1 MDRGEKKPPG
11 GGGAANP
18 PAPKPEWWVSVRA
31 GHTVHT
37 AQPACLMNAG
47 RLKISDDLRA
57 RAMVHC
63 FVKKESIFCVFTLF
77 LINQLESNGYLN
89 WRQAA
94 LGKTRGRLKS

>member
-1 MDRGEKKPPG
+1 
-11 GGGAANP
+11 
-18 PAPKPEWWVSVRA
+18 
-31 GHTVHT
+31 
-37 AQPACLMNAG
+37 MNAG

-94 LGKTRGRLKS
+94 LGKTRGRLKKRIEKSYEIKSEFFKYIVRVFDRHCRLIRLGFIF

>member
-1 MDRGEKKPPG
+1 
-11 GGGAANP
+11 
-18 PAPKPEWWVSVRA
+18 
-31 GHTVHT
+31 
-37 AQPACLMNAG
+37 MNAG

-94 LGKTRGRLKS
+94 LGKTRGRLKKQIQKSYEIKSEFFKYIVRVFE

>member
-1 MDRGEKKPPG
+1 
-11 GGGAANP
+11 
-18 PAPKPEWWVSVRA
+18 
-31 GHTVHT
+31 
-37 AQPACLMNAG
+37 MNAG

-77 LINQLESNGYLN
+77 LINRLESNGYLN

-94 LGKTRGRLKS
+94 LGKMRGRLKKRIQKSYEIKSEFFKYIVRVFE